1 MPYIRKTSDIF
12 ISDELK
18 NVLEV
23 IESQSLVAH
32 LLLKKRHLKEDLV
45 DDHVNF
51 ISISSND
58 KNKISYLNQDRIT
71 ALEESGVDSSEFW
84 KTSKRFHVKPGAF
97 VGKIFKNITAKE
109 VETFSNLFRA
119 ESNKEQFKLTVV
131 NGDDIKRYYHWESYL
146 NDRGTLGV
154 SCMKHDSCQK
164 YLNVY
169 SDNTDNVSML
179 VMTDDKGYLMGRAIL
194 WQFETYK
201 LMDRIYTVND
211 EKLQL
216 HFKKWATDNGYLYKS
231 EQNWYNTLFF
241 ENMNTPKKEL
251 YLKLDLPSKNFRYYP
266 YVDTFKFLD
275 NDGILYN
282 YIPEDTSI
290 RTLCATDG
298 SKYDSDYLRF
308 DKIDKVF
315 RYRGECVYL
324 TYIETYTAERNTVW
338 SEVNDQYILR
348 SDSFYDEEIN
358 DHIFKKELDDKNN
371 QEKIKSRK
379 EWMAEREKEKS
390 KRKMNISSLSGS
402 LTGEMIEQLSS
413 QFMDIIVSSS
423 GVPSHYFTY
432 RGGDEPTFELMENE
446 PQQEVDCSEPSSE
459 Q

>member
-12 ISDELK
+12 ISEELK
-18 NVLEV
+18 KVLQV

-32 LLLKKRHLKEDLV
+32 LLLKKRHMKDDLV

-51 ISISSND
+51 ISVSSND
-58 KNKISYLNQDRIT
+58 KNKISYLNQDRINV
-71 ALEESGVDSSEFW
+71 LEEEGIDYDDFW
-84 KTSKRFHVKPGAF
+84 HTSKRFHVKPGGF
-97 VGKIFKNITAKE
+97 VGKVFKNIPAKE
-109 VETFSNLFRA
+109 VEIFSNLFRA
-119 ESNKEQFKLTVV
+119 ESNKQEFKLQVV
-131 NGDDIKRYYHWESYL
+131 KGDYIKNYYHWESYAS
-146 NDRGTLGV
+146 DRGTLGV
-154 SCMKHDSCQK
+154 SCMKHDNCQR

-169 SDNTDNVSML
+169 SDNTDNVSMVIML
-179 VMTDDKGYLMGRAIL
+179 DDNNQLMGRAIL
-194 WQFETYK
+194 WDFDTYK
-201 LMDRIYTVND
+201 LMDRIYTIND

-231 EQNWYNTLFF
+231 EQNWFNTLFF

-275 NDGILYN
+275 NDGVLYN
-282 YIPEDTSI
+282 YIPDEVSI
-290 RTLCATDG
+290 KTLCATDG

-324 TYIETYTAERNTVW
+324 NYIDTYTTERNTVW

-358 DHIFKKELDDKNN
+358 DHIFKPEMDDKNN

-379 EWMAEREKEKS
+379 EWIERREKS
-390 KRKMNISSLSGS
+390 KRKISDISDISDISS
-402 LTGEMIEQLSS
+402 EMAER
-413 QFMDIIVSSS
+413 FMDVIVNSS
-423 GVPSHYFTY
+423 
-432 RGGDEPTFELMENE
+432 
-446 PQQEVDCSEPSSE
+446 
-459 Q
+459 